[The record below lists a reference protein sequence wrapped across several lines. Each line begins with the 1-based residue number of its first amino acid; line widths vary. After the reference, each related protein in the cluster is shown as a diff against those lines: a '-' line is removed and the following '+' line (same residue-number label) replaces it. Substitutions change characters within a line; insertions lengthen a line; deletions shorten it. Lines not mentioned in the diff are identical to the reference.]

1 MINIRLATREDAGRI
16 LDFQL
21 RMARETEDISLDKL
35 VVAQGI
41 NALFDDP
48 AKGVYYV
55 AEVAGTVA
63 GCFLITFEWSDWRN
77 GMIWWLQSL
86 YVDINYRQQG
96 IFKRM
101 YDYII
106 QTIEGDS
113 SISGLRLY
121 VDKSNERAQHVY
133 RSMGMNG
140 DHYTVF
146 EWMK

>member
-133 RSMGMNG
+133 RSTGMNG

>member
-1 MINIRLATREDAGRI
+1 MINIRPATREDAGRI

-21 RMARETEDISLDKL
+21 RMAEETENISLDKL

-55 AEVAGTVA
+55 AEAYGTVA

-77 GMIWWLQSL
+77 GTIWWLQSV
-86 YVDINYRQQG
+86 YVDINHRQQR

-101 YDYII
+101 YDYVI
-106 QTIEGDS
+106 QTIKGDP

-133 RSMGMNG
+133 QSMGMDG